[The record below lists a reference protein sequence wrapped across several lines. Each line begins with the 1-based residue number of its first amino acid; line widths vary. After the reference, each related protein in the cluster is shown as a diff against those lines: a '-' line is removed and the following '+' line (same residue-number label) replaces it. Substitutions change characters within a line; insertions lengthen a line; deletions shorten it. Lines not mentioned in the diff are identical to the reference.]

1 MLKLFYNFIIFFN
14 VPKRGRVGVLDWSR
28 DFGEVPEKSPI
39 FWGTFRR
46 RQKSPRVPNGVP
58 GHLGTFPRSSQ
69 VPGTPERRERVKF

>member
-39 FWGTFRR
+39 FGVRLGNGKKVPESPMESPAIWGRFRR
-46 RQKSPRVPNGVP
+46 VPKSPETRNVGNG
-58 GHLGTFPRSSQ
+58 
-69 VPGTPERRERVKF
+69 